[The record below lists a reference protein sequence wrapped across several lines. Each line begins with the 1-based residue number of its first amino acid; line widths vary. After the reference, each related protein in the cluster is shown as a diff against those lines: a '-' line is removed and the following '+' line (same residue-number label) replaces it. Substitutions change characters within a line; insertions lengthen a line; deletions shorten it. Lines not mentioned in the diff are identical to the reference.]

1 MKKTQTGNKIKK
13 IKLFNLMKIK
23 NLKGDL
29 QVIKKS
35 NRDNLRNIKEIYSLW
50 VNKNKTKGW
59 NYHKKMTV
67 TLVIL
72 VGKVKVVIY
81 DPKKQI
87 FNKFIINEKKPQM
100 IVIPPKKYFGIKNLY
115 SNKSLLLNLA
125 DLKHSK
131 KEYMK
136 TPLKKIIYAW

>member
-1 MKKTQTGNKIKK
+1 MKKTLTGNKIKK

-87 FNKFIINEKKPQM
+87 FNKFIINENKPQM

-115 SNKSLLLNLA
+115 TNKSLLLNLA

-131 KEYMK
+131 NEYIK